1 MADEFDRRMLPDLI
15 QTTFAV
21 SLGAAYKSVN
31 MLRTPLE
38 SFPVMLGEMKSLV
51 ELPTE
56 GELTPKTIAQALA
69 GNIMAKSAELMQS
82 CKTTG
87 ERFTEDKK

>member
-1 MADEFDRRMLPDLI
+1 MADEFDRKLLPDLI

-31 MLRTPLE
+31 MMRTPLE
-38 SFPVMLGEMKSLV
+38 SIPVVLGEVKSLV

-56 GELTPKTIAQALA
+56 GELSPQVIAQAIA
-69 GNIMAKSAELMQS
+69 GNIMAKGAELMQS
-82 CKTTG
+82 CKTAG